1 MKSGLDTSRGY
12 GNLIRKAT
20 RRRTDTLKQ
29 LKDRYSATLSDLDKE
44 YSELGGVQSML
55 ADLVVVE

>member
-1 MKSGLDTSRGY
+1 MV
-12 GNLIRKAT
+12 NLIRKPLEEEL
-20 RRRTDTLKQ
+20 DTLKQ

-44 YSELGGVQSML
+44 YSELEVDFQSML